1 METNTRNFREVQG
14 SRQGNSGPELPRV
27 LVISDGTE
35 GGARQGEHERKIGQT
50 QGMWHSRGVQDPS
63 ETENT
68 WELEK
73 TCSVEYG
80 V

>member
-1 METNTRNFREVQG
+1 METIPGILGKYRAPGRVT
-14 SRQGNSGPELPRV
+14 GPQLPRV
-27 LVISDGTE
+27 LGRSNGTE

-50 QGMWHSRGVQDPS
+50 QGMWNSRGVQDPS